1 MGNALCI
8 AQKPSASVDGV
19 VTRKNVDST
28 PLSPSQKLR
37 EGAKNHKPKPI
48 RKKNIK
54 PHKIIKVNQPYWDA
68 MKQYNLNTPQ
78 RATSKIY
85 KNVDYD
91 ITKLRKGTYF
101 DGVPGC
107 EHLIGRE
114 ITVEDFT
121 LFCKHMSLAIFSSGH
136 TPNSRPVKEA
146 WGKWYLDRM
155 LYNNTST
162 NTKCKSLFATY
173 LDTPPPKVKSV
184 IQLKDTNPDYTD
196 YVIQACKRVFDW
208 DLGNGDRAAAIK
220 CANRLSKFFTDN
232 KYRISMY
239 DIHYRFTNQQVD
251 ELLTMIEKNESP
263 DYPAKPVYLYGNLT
277 YDKLLLEHLDSVGSL
292 MH

>member
-1 MGNALCI
+1 
-8 AQKPSASVDGV
+8 
-19 VTRKNVDST
+19 
-28 PLSPSQKLR
+28 
-37 EGAKNHKPKPI
+37 
-48 RKKNIK
+48 
-54 PHKIIKVNQPYWDA
+54 
-68 MKQYNLNTPQ
+68 
-78 RATSKIY
+78 
-85 KNVDYD
+85 
-91 ITKLRKGTYF
+91 
-101 DGVPGC
+101 
-107 EHLIGRE
+107 
-114 ITVEDFT
+114 
-121 LFCKHMSLAIFSSGH
+121 MSLAILSPDH

-155 LYNNTST
+155 LYNSTST

-173 LDTPPPKVKSV
+173 LDTPPPKVKLAP
-184 IQLKDTNPDYTD
+184 QLKDTNPDYTD

-263 DYPAKPVYLYGNLT
+263 NYPAKPVYLYGNLT